1 MENRL
6 SAKWR
11 NLLSF
16 ASFAFCT
23 GALVFNM
30 LTPVPPAP
38 PAPAFMENQWA
49 FMAEC
54 HDLKAQSGER
64 QADCVIVETDTPDGV
79 QFALLIE

>member
-11 NLLSF
+11 DFLSF
-16 ASFAFCT
+16 ASLAFCT
-23 GALVFNM
+23 GALAFNI

-38 PAPAFMENQWA
+38 PAPAFMTSQWA

-54 HDLKAQSGER
+54 HELKAQSGEH
-64 QADCVIVETDTPDGV
+64 QGNCVIVETDTPDGV